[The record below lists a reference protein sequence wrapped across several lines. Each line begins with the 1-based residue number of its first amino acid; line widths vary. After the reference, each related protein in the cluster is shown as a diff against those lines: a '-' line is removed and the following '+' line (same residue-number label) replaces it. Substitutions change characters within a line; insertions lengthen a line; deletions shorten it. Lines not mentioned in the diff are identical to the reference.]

1 MLARAIVTSVQ
12 RELASFVRVVN
23 EASTLRLI
31 RVLVVS
37 EIRLHREGLTSA
49 LTSEDIIQVVDAVDG
64 LRDALRVIDEEGAD
78 VVLLDLAPTDDNLAE
93 LSSAVRAAPDVR
105 FVVLGAVESEEEVVA
120 WAEAGVSGIVE
131 RGSSLE
137 ELRRVLDT
145 VMRSELLCSPRV
157 AAALL
162 HRVHALALERSGSD
176 AINRLTVRELEIMDL
191 ISQGLTNKEIARR
204 MDIRLPTVKNHVHNI
219 FEKLGVHTRAAA
231 VALSRK
237 IGTGTS
243 PVDLSHR

>member
-1 MLARAIVTSVQ
+1 M
-12 RELASFVRVVN
+12 RVLN
-23 EASTLRLI
+23 EASTLHSI

-37 EIRLHREGLTSA
+37 EIRLHRDGLTSA
-49 LTSEDIIQVVDAVDG
+49 LTSEDVIEVVGAADSLAE
-64 LRDALRVIDEEGAD
+64 ALGVIEERVTDI
-78 VVLLDLAPTDDNLAE
+78 VLLDLAPTEDSLAE
-93 LSSAVRAAPDVR
+93 LASAVRAAPQAR
-105 FVVLGAVESEEEVVA
+105 FVVLGAVESDEEVVA

-162 HRVHALALERSGSD
+162 HRVYALALERSGSD
-176 AINRLTVRELEIMDL
+176 AISRLTVRELEILDL
-191 ISQGLTNKEIARR
+191 ISEGMTNKEIARR
-204 MDIRLPTVKNHVHNI
+204 MEIRLPTVKNHVHNI

-237 IGTGTS
+237 MKVGTS
-243 PVDLSHR
+243 PVDLSRR

>member
-1 MLARAIVTSVQ
+1 MH
-12 RELASFVRVVN
+12 
-23 EASTLRLI
+23 RLI

-37 EIRLHREGLTSA
+37 EIRLHREGLISA
-49 LTSEDIIQVVDAVDG
+49 LMSEDIIEVVGAADCLD
-64 LRDALRVIDEEGAD
+64 DALRAVDEHGAD
-78 VVLLDLAPTDDNLAE
+78 IVLLDLAPTEDNLTDLAN
-93 LSSAVRAAPDVR
+93 AVRAAPESR

-162 HRVHALALERSGSD
+162 HRVYALALERSGSD
-176 AINRLTVRELEIMDL
+176 AISRLTVREVEILDL
-191 ISQGLTNKEIARR
+191 ISEGLTNKEIAKR
-204 MDIRLPTVKNHVHNI
+204 MAIRLPTVKNHVHNI

-237 IGTGTS
+237 IRLGTS